1 MANTETKQTFGLE
14 TIEVIHEALKTTEEF
29 LNGLPSAVD
38 IVHYSLKVSIDGC
51 TVGIVEIQDDFPT
64 FIANGDWN
72 GYQVIGMGE

>member
-14 TIEVIHEALKTTEEF
+14 TIEAIYEALKATEKF
-29 LNGLPSAVD
+29 LSEMPDIAVLD
-38 IVHYSLKVSIDGC
+38 DYSLKVAIDGF
-51 TVGIVEIQDDFPT
+51 TVGRVEIQDDFAT